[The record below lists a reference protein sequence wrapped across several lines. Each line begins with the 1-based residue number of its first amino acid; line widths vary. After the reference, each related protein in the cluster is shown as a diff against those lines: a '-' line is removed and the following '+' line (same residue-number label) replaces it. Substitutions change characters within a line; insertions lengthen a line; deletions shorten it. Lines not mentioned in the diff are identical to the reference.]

1 MVYKQFLAKFA
12 GKDQSMIEN
21 ILLPYV
27 SDRFAG
33 EPRYREGHVRIVNP
47 LPGVPVLGLHIP
59 DMKKIAKELA
69 AGDGMPA
76 MLEGFETAGQGLYYE
91 EKLVWGLMLDCMK
104 APLADR
110 LLHLERFVPQIDN
123 WAVCDT
129 VCGASKWVTR
139 RDRMSVAGKGGRTSS
154 SGGASGVREAVWDF
168 LERWWGSEREFE
180 VRFAVIM
187 AMCHFLSPEWL
198 DRVFGKIDLL
208 DFSRIASE
216 YVFIGDRRRQG
227 AGSVDGGPG
236 VAESFLIRSGAGY
249 SLSGLK
255 AGTVLGA
262 SPYYVRMGVA
272 WLLAT
277 SLAKFP
283 GRTREYVRSCSLPE
297 DVLKLYVRKA
307 RESFRTRD
315 VSPV

>member
-1 MVYKQFLAKFA
+1 
-12 GKDQSMIEN
+12 MIEE
-21 ILLPYV
+21 ILIPYI
-27 SDRFAG
+27 SGRFAS
-33 EPRYREGHVRIVNP
+33 EPSYREGHVRIVNP

-59 DMKKIAKELA
+59 DMKKIARELA

-91 EKLVWGLMLDCMK
+91 EKLVWGLMLDYMK

-129 VCGASKWVTR
+129 VCGASKWVMR

-154 SGGASGVREAVWDF
+154 PGGASGVREAVWDF

-198 DRVFGKIDLL
+198 DRVFGKIDSL

-227 AGSVDGGPG
+227 AGYVAGEPET
-236 VAESFLIRSGAGY
+236 AESFLIRSGAGY
-249 SLSGLK
+249 SLSGRK

>member
-1 MVYKQFLAKFA
+1 
-12 GKDQSMIEN
+12 MIEN

-59 DMKKIAKELA
+59 DMKKIARELA

-129 VCGASKWVTR
+129 VCGASKWVMR
-139 RDRMSVAGKGGRTSS
+139 RNRMSVAGKGGRISS

-198 DRVFGKIDLL
+198 DRVFGKIDSL

-227 AGSVDGGPG
+227 AGYVAGEPET
-236 VAESFLIRSGAGY
+236 AESFLVRSGAGY

>member
-1 MVYKQFLAKFA
+1 
-12 GKDQSMIEN
+12 MIEE
-21 ILLPYV
+21 ILIPYI
-27 SDRFAG
+27 SGRFAS
-33 EPRYREGHVRIVNP
+33 EPSYREGHVRIVNP

-59 DMKKIAKELA
+59 DMKKIARELA

-91 EKLVWGLMLDCMK
+91 EKLVWGLMLDYMK

-129 VCGASKWVTR
+129 VCGASKWVMR

-187 AMCHFLSPEWL
+187 AMCYYLDSGWL
-198 DRVFGKIDLL
+198 DRVFGKIDSL

-227 AGSVDGGPG
+227 AGYVAGEPET
-236 VAESFLIRSGAGY
+236 AESFLIRSGAGY
-249 SLSGLK
+249 SLSGRK

>member
-1 MVYKQFLAKFA
+1 
-12 GKDQSMIEN
+12 MIEE
-21 ILLPYV
+21 ILIPYI
-27 SDRFAG
+27 SGRFAS
-33 EPRYREGHVRIVNP
+33 EPSYREGHVRIVNP

-59 DMKKIAKELA
+59 DMKKIARELA

-129 VCGASKWVTR
+129 VCGASKWVMR
-139 RDRMSVAGKGGRTSS
+139 RDRMSVAGKGGWTSS
-154 SGGASGVREAVWDF
+154 PGGASGVREAVWDF

-198 DRVFGKIDLL
+198 DRVFGKIDSL

-227 AGSVDGGPG
+227 AGYVAGEPET
-236 VAESFLIRSGAGY
+236 AESFLVRSGAGY

>member
-1 MVYKQFLAKFA
+1 
-12 GKDQSMIEN
+12 
-21 ILLPYV
+21 
-27 SDRFAG
+27 
-33 EPRYREGHVRIVNP
+33 
-47 LPGVPVLGLHIP
+47 
-59 DMKKIAKELA
+59 
-69 AGDGMPA
+69 
-76 MLEGFETAGQGLYYE
+76 
-91 EKLVWGLMLDCMK
+91 
-104 APLADR
+104 
-110 LLHLERFVPQIDN
+110 
-123 WAVCDT
+123 
-129 VCGASKWVTR
+129 
-139 RDRMSVAGKGGRTSS
+139 
-154 SGGASGVREAVWDF
+154 
-168 LERWWGSEREFE
+168 
-180 VRFAVIM
+180 M
-187 AMCHFLSPEWL
+187 AMCHFLCPEWL
-198 DRVFGKIDLL
+198 DKVFEKIDAL

-236 VAESFLIRSGAGY
+236 AAESFLVRSGAGY

>member
-1 MVYKQFLAKFA
+1 M
-12 GKDQSMIEN
+12 
-21 ILLPYV
+21 
-27 SDRFAG
+27 
-33 EPRYREGHVRIVNP
+33 
-47 LPGVPVLGLHIP
+47 
-59 DMKKIAKELA
+59 
-69 AGDGMPA
+69 
-76 MLEGFETAGQGLYYE
+76 
-91 EKLVWGLMLDCMK
+91 
-104 APLADR
+104 
-110 LLHLERFVPQIDN
+110 
-123 WAVCDT
+123 
-129 VCGASKWVTR
+129 
-139 RDRMSVAGKGGRTSS
+139 AGKGGRTSS

-198 DRVFGKIDLL
+198 NRVFGTIDSL

-236 VAESFLIRSGAGY
+236 AGENERNKERGESFLVRSGAGY

>member
-1 MVYKQFLAKFA
+1 
-12 GKDQSMIEN
+12 MIEE
-21 ILLPYV
+21 ILIPYI
-27 SDRFAG
+27 SGRFAS
-33 EPRYREGHVRIVNP
+33 EPSYREGHVRIVNP

-59 DMKKIAKELA
+59 DMKKIARELA

-91 EKLVWGLMLDCMK
+91 EKLVWGLMLDYMK

-129 VCGASKWVTR
+129 VCGASKWVMR

-154 SGGASGVREAVWDF
+154 SDGASGVRETVWDF

-198 DRVFGKIDLL
+198 DRVFGKIDSL

-236 VAESFLIRSGAGY
+236 AAESFLVRSGAGY

-283 GRTREYVRSCSLPE
+283 GTTREYVRSCSLPE

>member
-1 MVYKQFLAKFA
+1 MVYKQFLTKFA

-69 AGDGMPA
+69 ASDGMPA
-76 MLEGFETAGQGLYYE
+76 LLEGFETAGPGLYYE

-129 VCGASKWVTR
+129 VCGASKWVMR
-139 RDRMSVAGKGGRTSS
+139 RDRMSVAGKGGRISS

-236 VAESFLIRSGAGY
+236 AAESFLIRSGAGY

>member
-1 MVYKQFLAKFA
+1 
-12 GKDQSMIEN
+12 MIEE
-21 ILLPYV
+21 ILIPYI
-27 SDRFAG
+27 SGRFAS
-33 EPRYREGHVRIVNP
+33 EPSYREGHVRIVNP

-59 DMKKIAKELA
+59 DMKKIARELA

-91 EKLVWGLMLDCMK
+91 EKLVWGLMLDYMK

-129 VCGASKWVTR
+129 VCGASKWVMR

-154 SGGASGVREAVWDF
+154 PGGASGVREAVWDF

-187 AMCHFLSPEWL
+187 AMCYYLDSGWL
-198 DRVFGKIDLL
+198 DRVFGKIDSL

-227 AGSVDGGPG
+227 AGYVAGEPET
-236 VAESFLIRSGAGY
+236 AESFLIRSGAGY
-249 SLSGLK
+249 SLSGRK

>member
-1 MVYKQFLAKFA
+1 
-12 GKDQSMIEN
+12 MIEE
-21 ILLPYV
+21 ILIPYI
-27 SDRFAG
+27 SGRFAS
-33 EPRYREGHVRIVNP
+33 EPSYREGHVRIVNP

-59 DMKKIAKELA
+59 DMKKIARELA

-129 VCGASKWVTR
+129 VCGASKWVMR

-198 DRVFGKIDLL
+198 DRVFGKIDSL

-236 VAESFLIRSGAGY
+236 AGENGGNKERGENKACAESFLIRSGAGY

>member
-1 MVYKQFLAKFA
+1 
-12 GKDQSMIEN
+12 MIEE
-21 ILLPYV
+21 ILIPYI
-27 SDRFAG
+27 SGRFAS
-33 EPRYREGHVRIVNP
+33 EPSYREGHVRIVNP

-59 DMKKIAKELA
+59 DMKKIARELA

-76 MLEGFETAGQGLYYE
+76 LLEGFETAGQGLYYE
-91 EKLVWGLMLDCMK
+91 EKLVWGLMLDFMK
-104 APLADR
+104 VPLADR
-110 LLHLERFVPQIDN
+110 LLHLERFVPRIDN

-129 VCGASKWVTR
+129 VCGASKWVMR

-154 SGGASGVREAVWDF
+154 SGGASGVCEAVWDF

-198 DRVFGKIDLL
+198 DRVFGKIDSL

-236 VAESFLIRSGAGY
+236 AAESFLVRSGAGY

-283 GRTREYVRSCSLPE
+283 GMTREYVRSCSLPE

>member
-1 MVYKQFLAKFA
+1 MRACSADVSAYICN
-12 GKDQSMIEN
+12 MIEK

-27 SDRFAG
+27 SRRFAG

-76 MLEGFETAGQGLYYE
+76 LLEGFETAGQGLYYE

-129 VCGASKWVTR
+129 VCGASKWVMR
-139 RDRMSVAGKGGRTSS
+139 RDRMSVAGKGGRISS

-198 DRVFGKIDLL
+198 DRVFGKIDSL

-236 VAESFLIRSGAGY
+236 AAESFLVRSGAGY

>member
-1 MVYKQFLAKFA
+1 MVYKQFLTKFA

-69 AGDGMPA
+69 ASDGMPA
-76 MLEGFETAGQGLYYE
+76 LLEGFETAGQGLYYE

-104 APLADR
+104 VPLADR

-129 VCGASKWVTR
+129 VCGASKWVMR

-198 DRVFGKIDLL
+198 DRVFGKIDSL
-208 DFSRIASE
+208 DFSMIASE

-227 AGSVDGGPG
+227 AGSVDGEPG
-236 VAESFLIRSGAGY
+236 ASESFLIRSGAGY

>member
-1 MVYKQFLAKFA
+1 
-12 GKDQSMIEN
+12 MIEN

-76 MLEGFETAGQGLYYE
+76 LLEGFETAGPGLYYE

-104 APLADR
+104 VPLADR

-129 VCGASKWVTR
+129 VCGAFKWVMR
-139 RDRMSVAGKGGRTSS
+139 RDRMSVAGKGGRISS

-187 AMCHFLSPEWL
+187 AMCHFLSSEWL
-198 DRVFGKIDLL
+198 DRVFGKIDSL

-236 VAESFLIRSGAGY
+236 AAESFLIRSGAGY

-283 GRTREYVRSCSLPE
+283 GRTREYVRLCSLPE

>member
-1 MVYKQFLAKFA
+1 
-12 GKDQSMIEN
+12 MIEE
-21 ILLPYV
+21 ILIPYI
-27 SDRFAG
+27 SGRFAS
-33 EPRYREGHVRIVNP
+33 EPSYREGHVRIVNP

-59 DMKKIAKELA
+59 DMKKIARELA

-104 APLADR
+104 VPLADR

-129 VCGASKWVTR
+129 VCGASKWVMR

-187 AMCHFLSPEWL
+187 AMCHFLSLEWL
-198 DRVFGKIDLL
+198 DRVFGKIDSL

-236 VAESFLIRSGAGY
+236 AAESFLVRCGAGY

>member
-1 MVYKQFLAKFA
+1 
-12 GKDQSMIEN
+12 MIEE
-21 ILLPYV
+21 ILIPYI
-27 SDRFAG
+27 SGRFAS
-33 EPRYREGHVRIVNP
+33 EPSYREGHVRIVNP

-59 DMKKIAKELA
+59 DMKKIARELA

-110 LLHLERFVPQIDN
+110 LLHLGRFVPQIDN

-129 VCGASKWVTR
+129 VCGASKWVMR

-154 SGGASGVREAVWDF
+154 PGGASGVREAVWDF

-198 DRVFGKIDLL
+198 DRVFGKIDSL

-227 AGSVDGGPG
+227 AGYVAGEPET
-236 VAESFLIRSGAGY
+236 AESFLVRSGAGY

>member
-76 MLEGFETAGQGLYYE
+76 LLEGFETAGPGLYYE

-104 APLADR
+104 VPLADR

-129 VCGASKWVTR
+129 VCGAFKWVMR
-139 RDRMSVAGKGGRTSS
+139 RDRMSVAGKGGRISS

-187 AMCHFLSPEWL
+187 AMCHFLSSEWL
-198 DRVFGKIDLL
+198 DRVFGKIDSL

-236 VAESFLIRSGAGY
+236 AAESFLIRSGAGY

-283 GRTREYVRSCSLPE
+283 GRTREYVRLCSLPE

>member
-1 MVYKQFLAKFA
+1 
-12 GKDQSMIEN
+12 MIEE
-21 ILLPYV
+21 ILIPYI
-27 SDRFAG
+27 SGRFAS
-33 EPRYREGHVRIVNP
+33 EPSYREGHVRIVNP

-59 DMKKIAKELA
+59 DMKKIARELA
-69 AGDGMPA
+69 AGDGIPA

-110 LLHLERFVPQIDN
+110 LLHLGRFVPQIDN

-129 VCGASKWVTR
+129 VCGASKWVMR

-198 DRVFGKIDLL
+198 DRVFGKIDSL

-227 AGSVDGGPG
+227 AGYVAGEPET
-236 VAESFLIRSGAGY
+236 AESFLVRSGAGY

>member
-76 MLEGFETAGQGLYYE
+76 LLEGFETAGPGLYYE

-104 APLADR
+104 VPLADR

-129 VCGASKWVTR
+129 VCGAFKWVMR
-139 RDRMSVAGKGGRTSS
+139 RDRMSVAGKGGRISS

-187 AMCHFLSPEWL
+187 AMCHFLSSEWL
-198 DRVFGKIDLL
+198 DRVFGKIDSL

-216 YVFIGDRRRQG
+216 YVFIGDSRRQG

-236 VAESFLIRSGAGY
+236 AAESFLIRSGAGY

-283 GRTREYVRSCSLPE
+283 GRTREYVRLCSLPE

>member
-1 MVYKQFLAKFA
+1 
-12 GKDQSMIEN
+12 MIEE
-21 ILLPYV
+21 ILIPYI
-27 SDRFAG
+27 SGRFAS
-33 EPRYREGHVRIVNP
+33 EPSYREGHVRIVNP

-59 DMKKIAKELA
+59 DMKKIARELA
-69 AGDGMPA
+69 AGDGIPA

-110 LLHLERFVPQIDN
+110 LLHLGRFVPQIDN

-129 VCGASKWVTR
+129 VCGASKWVMR

-198 DRVFGKIDLL
+198 DRVFGKIDSL

-227 AGSVDGGPG
+227 AGYVAGEPET
-236 VAESFLIRSGAGY
+236 AESFLVRSGAGY

-315 VSPV
+315 ISPV

>member
-1 MVYKQFLAKFA
+1 
-12 GKDQSMIEN
+12 MIEE
-21 ILLPYV
+21 ILIPYI
-27 SDRFAG
+27 SGRFAS
-33 EPRYREGHVRIVNP
+33 EPSYREGHVRIVNP

-59 DMKKIAKELA
+59 DMKKIARELA
-69 AGDGMPA
+69 AGDGIPA

-129 VCGASKWVTR
+129 VCGASKWVMR

-154 SGGASGVREAVWDF
+154 PGGASGVREAVWDF

-198 DRVFGKIDLL
+198 DRVFGKIDSL

-227 AGSVDGGPG
+227 AGYVAGEPET
-236 VAESFLIRSGAGY
+236 AESFLVRSGAGY

>member
-76 MLEGFETAGQGLYYE
+76 LLEGFETAGQGLYYE

-129 VCGASKWVTR
+129 VCGASKWVMR
-139 RDRMSVAGKGGRTSS
+139 RDRMSVAGKGGRISS
-154 SGGASGVREAVWDF
+154 SGSASDVREAVWDF

-198 DRVFGKIDLL
+198 DRVLGKIDSL

-227 AGSVDGGPG
+227 AGSVDGEPG
-236 VAESFLIRSGAGY
+236 ASESFLIRSGAGY

-315 VSPV
+315 VSPM

>member
-1 MVYKQFLAKFA
+1 
-12 GKDQSMIEN
+12 
-21 ILLPYV
+21 
-27 SDRFAG
+27 
-33 EPRYREGHVRIVNP
+33 
-47 LPGVPVLGLHIP
+47 
-59 DMKKIAKELA
+59 
-69 AGDGMPA
+69 
-76 MLEGFETAGQGLYYE
+76 
-91 EKLVWGLMLDCMK
+91 MLDCMK

-129 VCGASKWVTR
+129 VCGASKWVMR
-139 RDRMSVAGKGGRTSS
+139 RNRMSVAGKGGRTSS
-154 SGGASGVREAVWDF
+154 PGGASGVREAVWDF

-198 DRVFGKIDLL
+198 DRVFGKIDSL

-216 YVFIGDRRRQG
+216 YVLQG

-236 VAESFLIRSGAGY
+236 AAESFLVRSGEGY

>member
-59 DMKKIAKELA
+59 DMKKIARELA

-104 APLADR
+104 VPLADR

-139 RDRMSVAGKGGRTSS
+139 RDRMSVAGKGGRISS

-236 VAESFLIRSGAGY
+236 AAESFLIRSGAGY

>member
-1 MVYKQFLAKFA
+1 
-12 GKDQSMIEN
+12 
-21 ILLPYV
+21 
-27 SDRFAG
+27 
-33 EPRYREGHVRIVNP
+33 
-47 LPGVPVLGLHIP
+47 
-59 DMKKIAKELA
+59 
-69 AGDGMPA
+69 
-76 MLEGFETAGQGLYYE
+76 
-91 EKLVWGLMLDCMK
+91 
-104 APLADR
+104 
-110 LLHLERFVPQIDN
+110 
-123 WAVCDT
+123 
-129 VCGASKWVTR
+129 
-139 RDRMSVAGKGGRTSS
+139 MSVAGKGGRTSS
-154 SGGASGVREAVWDF
+154 SGGASGVRETVWDF
-168 LERWWGSEREFE
+168 LERWWSSEREFE

-198 DRVFGKIDLL
+198 DRVFGKIDSL

-236 VAESFLIRSGAGY
+236 GAESFLVRSGAGY

-307 RESFRTRD
+307 RESLRTRD

>member
-1 MVYKQFLAKFA
+1 
-12 GKDQSMIEN
+12 MIEN

-76 MLEGFETAGQGLYYE
+76 MLESFETAGQGLYYE

-104 APLADR
+104 VPLADR
-110 LLHLERFVPQIDN
+110 LLHLERFV
-123 WAVCDT
+123 
-129 VCGASKWVTR
+129 GASKWVMR

-216 YVFIGDRRRQG
+216 YVFIGDIRRQG

-236 VAESFLIRSGAGY
+236 AGENERNKERGESFLVRSGAGY

>member
-1 MVYKQFLAKFA
+1 MARDMFLSCFIVLT
-12 GKDQSMIEN
+12 MIED
-21 ILLPYV
+21 ILIPYI
-27 SDRFAG
+27 SERFTSGPA
-33 EPRYREGHVRIVNP
+33 YREGHLRIVNP

-69 AGDGMPA
+69 ARDDVSVLLDR
-76 MLEGFETAGQGLYYE
+76 LETSGPGLYYE
-91 EKLVWGLMLDCMK
+91 ETAVWGLVLDYVK
-104 APLADR
+104 LPSDER
-110 LLHLERFVPQIDN
+110 LSRFGSFIPRIDN

-129 VCGASKWVTR
+129 VCGASKWVMR
-139 RDRMSVAGKGGRTSS
+139 RDRLSGSGKGGRTSCT
-154 SGGASGVREAVWDF
+154 APDVREAVWDF
-168 LERWWGSEREFE
+168 LDRWWGSGREFE

-187 AMCHFLSPEWL
+187 AMCHFLCPEWL
-198 DRVFGKIDLL
+198 DKVFEKIDTL

-216 YVFIGDRRRQG
+216 YVTIGDRRRRG
-227 AGSVDGGPG
+227 AGSVDGEPQS
-236 VAESFLIRSGAGY
+236 AESFLIRSEAGY

-262 SPYYVRMGVA
+262 TPYYVRMGVA

-283 GRTREYVRSCSLPE
+283 EHTRSFVRTCSLPE
-297 DVLKLYVRKA
+297 DVLRLYVRKA

>member
-1 MVYKQFLAKFA
+1 
-12 GKDQSMIEN
+12 MIEN

-69 AGDGMPA
+69 AGDGMPT

-91 EKLVWGLMLDCMK
+91 KKLVWGLMLDCMK

-129 VCGASKWVTR
+129 VCGASKWVMR
-139 RDRMSVAGKGGRTSS
+139 RDRMSVAGKGGRISS

-236 VAESFLIRSGAGY
+236 AAESFLIRSGAGY

>member
-1 MVYKQFLAKFA
+1 
-12 GKDQSMIEN
+12 MIEE
-21 ILLPYV
+21 ILIPYI
-27 SDRFAG
+27 SGRFAS
-33 EPRYREGHVRIVNP
+33 EPSYREGHVRIVNP

-59 DMKKIAKELA
+59 DMKKIARELA
-69 AGDGMPA
+69 AGDGIPA

-110 LLHLERFVPQIDN
+110 LLHLGRFVPQIDN

-129 VCGASKWVTR
+129 VCGASKWVMR

-198 DRVFGKIDLL
+198 DRVFGKIDSL

-227 AGSVDGGPG
+227 AGYVAGEPKT
-236 VAESFLIRSGAGY
+236 AESFLVRSGAGY

>member
-1 MVYKQFLAKFA
+1 
-12 GKDQSMIEN
+12 MIEN

-59 DMKKIAKELA
+59 DMKKIARELA
-69 AGDGMPA
+69 AGDGIPA

-104 APLADR
+104 VPLADR

-129 VCGASKWVTR
+129 VCGASKWVMR
-139 RDRMSVAGKGGRTSS
+139 RDRMSVAGKGGRISS

-198 DRVFGKIDLL
+198 DRVFGKIDSL

-227 AGSVDGGPG
+227 AGSVDGEPG
-236 VAESFLIRSGAGY
+236 AAESFLIRSGAGY

>member
-1 MVYKQFLAKFA
+1 
-12 GKDQSMIEN
+12 MIEE
-21 ILLPYV
+21 ILIPYI
-27 SDRFAG
+27 SGRFAS
-33 EPRYREGHVRIVNP
+33 EPSYREGHVRIVNP

-76 MLEGFETAGQGLYYE
+76 LLEGFETAGQGLYYE

-129 VCGASKWVTR
+129 VCGASKWVMR

-154 SGGASGVREAVWDF
+154 PGGASGVREAVWDF

-198 DRVFGKIDLL
+198 DRVFGKIDSL

-227 AGSVDGGPG
+227 AGYVAGEPET
-236 VAESFLIRSGAGY
+236 AESFLVRSGAGY

>member
-1 MVYKQFLAKFA
+1 
-12 GKDQSMIEN
+12 
-21 ILLPYV
+21 
-27 SDRFAG
+27 
-33 EPRYREGHVRIVNP
+33 
-47 LPGVPVLGLHIP
+47 
-59 DMKKIAKELA
+59 
-69 AGDGMPA
+69 
-76 MLEGFETAGQGLYYE
+76 
-91 EKLVWGLMLDCMK
+91 MLDCMK
-104 APLADR
+104 VPLADR

-129 VCGASKWVTR
+129 VCGASKCVMR

-198 DRVFGKIDLL
+198 DRVFGKIDSL

-236 VAESFLIRSGAGY
+236 AGENERNKERGESFLVRSGAGY

>member
-1 MVYKQFLAKFA
+1 
-12 GKDQSMIEN
+12 MIEN

-59 DMKKIAKELA
+59 DMKKIARELA

-104 APLADR
+104 VPLADR

-139 RDRMSVAGKGGRTSS
+139 RDRMSVAGKGGRISS

-168 LERWWGSEREFE
+168 LERWWGSEHEFE

-198 DRVFGKIDLL
+198 DRVFGKIDSL

-236 VAESFLIRSGAGY
+236 AAESFLVRSGAGY

>member
-1 MVYKQFLAKFA
+1 
-12 GKDQSMIEN
+12 MIEN

-236 VAESFLIRSGAGY
+236 AAESFLIRSGAGY